1 MPRSAQARKT
11 LDRDPRT
18 SWNPD
23 EAWYCPQ
30 AERRR
35 RENHATIPHDS
46 RRGRSDRFAAVRVGV
61 RADAAHLVGAQQ
73 SAAQQLLEGTGGAVE
88 QDAPQHSAP
97 LRVLRDDA
105 VLQE

>member
-1 MPRSAQARKT
+1 MLGKLPSSSTSRSPEASSRVSHATLRASPEDTLMGVPR
-11 LDRDPRT
+11 P

-46 RRGRSDRFAAVRVGV
+46 CRGRSDRFASVRVGF

-73 SAAQQLLEGTGGAVE
+73 SAAQQLLEAAGG
-88 QDAPQHSAP
+88 
-97 LRVLRDDA
+97 
-105 VLQE
+105 